1 MCLIAWRWEPARLTP
16 LVVMANRDE
25 FYARPTQALA
35 QWPDSSVMAGRD
47 LEGGGTWLGA
57 TATGRVAALT
67 NYRDPEQMAAG
78 RPSRGALVQGFL
90 ESTLSAA
97 AFLNELARYAS
108 QYNPFNLVVYDGR
121 TLVGCESR
129 ADTFREITLQEGV
142 GCLSNGD
149 FASPWPKVA
158 RLRTALAGAMAEDDA
173 SDQRLLAL
181 LCNRAVAPDADLPA
195 TGVPIDLERALSAAF
210 ITLPSYGTRAS
221 TIIRVHADSV
231 HMVERSFDADGVC
244 GTVALSRSRAAL
256 MGIQ

>member
-1 MCLIAWRWEPARLTP
+1 MCLIAWRWEPADLTP
-16 LVVMANRDE
+16 LVVVANRDE
-25 FYARPTQALA
+25 FYARPTEALA

-67 NYRDPEQMAAG
+67 NYRDPKKMAAG

-90 ESTLSAA
+90 ESTLSASD
-97 AFLNELARYAS
+97 FLNELARYAS

-121 TLVGCESR
+121 MLAGCESR
-129 ADTFREITLQEGV
+129 GDTFRDITLQEGV

-149 FASPWPKVA
+149 FETSWPKVA
-158 RLRTALAGAMAEDDA
+158 RLRAALADATAENDA
-173 SDQRLLAL
+173 SDQTLLAL
-181 LCNRAVAPDADLPA
+181 LCDRTVAPDADLPV
-195 TGVPIDLERALSAAF
+195 TGVPIDLERALSAPF

-231 HMVERSFDADGVC
+231 HMVERSFNADGVC
-244 GTVALSRSRAAL
+244 GTVALSRSRAAV
-256 MGIQ
+256 MGMQ